1 MTFARPR
8 TTTFHARRSGEST
21 FDRAAVGGK
30 YCRHQG
36 ASRCRGVFLRTP
48 SVPASRRLTH
58 ARRASSRLCVTRSS
72 RRVSVNRLPSRR
84 LVSSNVIA
92 QHIHHSGYN
101 VRAVPDHRVRAS
113 RATRGLP
120 PRCVYARGRCRR
132 SVPRRTQSRRPTHR
146 VSRLLSRRGS
156 RGRTPHVC
164 NPTDAHRRWWWLFV
178 RHEHPRMCHAVSEGR
193 TRRHA
198 RP

>member
-1 MTFARPR
+1 MQSAHLSFRLPWGHGLHSAHWLFCLPCEHRFVPVITNLRTRSRLRYARKTVRRESRCFEVTFARPR
-8 TTTFHARRSGEST
+8 TTTFHAMRSGEST

-58 ARRASSRLCVTRSS
+58 ARRTSSRLCVTRSS

-92 QHIHHSGYN
+92 QLIRHSG
-101 VRAVPDHRVRAS
+101 
-113 RATRGLP
+113 
-120 PRCVYARGRCRR
+120 
-132 SVPRRTQSRRPTHR
+132 
-146 VSRLLSRRGS
+146 
-156 RGRTPHVC
+156 
-164 NPTDAHRRWWWLFV
+164 
-178 RHEHPRMCHAVSEGR
+178 
-193 TRRHA
+193 
-198 RP
+198 